1 MAGPN
6 IPWGQILSRIP
17 PGMWL
22 RAVLVLIGL
31 AFLAVLGFAFLIAGV
46 VVVGA
51 TALVMRLFPGLRP
64 RRRGFGTDDDRH
76 PPRGPAHPQIIE
88 GRAVVVETEDTA
100 PPDRRV

>member
-22 RAVLVLIGL
+22 RALLVLVVL
-31 AFLAVLGFAFLIAGV
+31 ALLAVLGFAFLIAGL

-64 RRRGFGTDDDRH
+64 RPRGFPGEE
-76 PPRGPAHPQIIE
+76 PRQQRPGQPQVIE
-88 GRAVVVETEDTA
+88 GRAVVIETEDTA

>member
-22 RAVLVLIGL
+22 RALLVLVGL
-31 AFLAVLGFAFLIAGV
+31 ALLAVLGFAFLIAGL

-51 TALVMRLFPGLRP
+51 TALVFRLFPGLRP
-64 RRRGFGTDDDRH
+64 RPRGFPGDERRQQQH
-76 PPRGPAHPQIIE
+76 PSQPQVIE
-88 GRAVVVETEDTA
+88 GRAVVIETEDTA

>member
-1 MAGPN
+1 MAGRN

-22 RAVLVLIGL
+22 RAILVLIGL
-31 AFLAVLGFAFLIAGV
+31 ALLAVLGFAFLIAGL

-51 TALVMRLFPGLRP
+51 TAIVMRLFPSL
-64 RRRGFGTDDDRH
+64 RRRAPPPGFEGEDRRRQH
-76 PPRGPAHPQIIE
+76 PTQPQVIE

>member
-1 MAGPN
+1 MTRSN

-22 RAVLVLIGL
+22 RAILVLIGL
-31 AFLAVLGFAFLIAGV
+31 ALLAVLGFAFLIAGV

-64 RRRGFGTDDDRH
+64 RPRGFPGDERH
-76 PPRGPAHPQIIE
+76 QRQQSQPQVIE
-88 GRAVVVETEDTA
+88 GRAVVIETEDTA

>member
-1 MAGPN
+1 MARSN

-22 RAVLVLIGL
+22 RAILVLIGL
-31 AFLAVLGFAFLIAGV
+31 ALLAVLGFAFLIAGL

-51 TALVMRLFPGLRP
+51 TALVMRLFPSLRP
-64 RRRGFGTDDDRH
+64 RPRGFPGEDQR
-76 PPRGPAHPQIIE
+76 RPQPGQPQVIE
-88 GRAVVVETEDTA
+88 GRAVVIETEDTA

>member
-1 MAGPN
+1 MARSN

-22 RAVLVLIGL
+22 RALLVLVVL
-31 AFLAVLGFAFLIAGV
+31 ALLALLGFAFLIAGL

-64 RRRGFGTDDDRH
+64 RPRGFPGEDPRQPQH
-76 PPRGPAHPQIIE
+76 PSGPQVIE
-88 GRAVVVETEDTA
+88 GRAVVIETEDTA

>member
-1 MAGPN
+1 MARSN

-22 RAVLVLIGL
+22 RALLVLVVL
-31 AFLAVLGFAFLIAGV
+31 ALLAVLGFAFLIAGL

-51 TALVMRLFPGLRP
+51 TALVIRLFPGLRP
-64 RRRGFGTDDDRH
+64 RPPGFPGQEPRQSQH
-76 PPRGPAHPQIIE
+76 PTPPQVIE
-88 GRAVVVETEDTA
+88 GRAVVIETEDTA